1 MTVVG
6 IIMISLS
13 KRGAHFSVSE
23 RGQVASPREVAGL
36 AESNRL
42 AESCLAWLKAI
53 V

>member
-1 MTVVG
+1 
-6 IIMISLS
+6 MISLS

-42 AESCLAWLKAI
+42 ARELFGLAESNRLA
-53 V
+53 